1 MKKSNWFVLAVI
13 MSTAFLVF
21 SCEQGTTP
29 KIKEET
35 PVEVPPAVEEE
46 PIPEPVKGLFIY
58 DSAWVRQTAIETLY
72 KDALASRAIGTMTLS
87 EYVESQNK
95 ASRESQLFVFEKE
108 VPIEEAPL
116 AMAYIVDPVSY
127 DPISI
132 YTDVP
137 RTDFIDRREVW
148 RAQTYACAGVL
159 FVDQIPVPPPVVV
172 DTRTDYEK
180 YSLYII
186 NPDGSIYAEEHCTET
201 DLTGLGY
208 ASVEAYYEER
218 RTMFNTQAYALGYGF
233 TVVAGA
239 IYTPPEI

>member
-1 MKKSNWFVLAVI
+1 MKKLLVIVLLFSAL
-13 MSTAFLVF
+13 FY

-35 PVEVPPAVEEE
+35 PIEVPPVVEEE

-58 DSAWVRQTAIETLY
+58 DSAWVRQTAIEELY
-72 KDALASRAIGTMTLS
+72 ANIAKSARAIGTMTPD
-87 EYVESQNK
+87 EYISSQN
-95 ASRESQLFVFEKE
+95 AMTAESQLFVFDTE
-108 VPIEEAPL
+108 VLIEDAPN
-116 AMAYIVDPVSY
+116 AMAYIVDPVTY
-127 DPISI
+127 DPITI

-186 NPDGSIYAEEHCTET
+186 NPDMTIYAEEHCTEI
-201 DLTGLGY
+201 DLTGTGY
-208 ASVEAYYEER
+208 ANSAAYYETR
-218 RTMFNTQAYALGYGF
+218 KTMFETQAYAMGAGY
-233 TVVAGA
+233 TVIAGA
-239 IYTPPEI
+239 IYTPPVI